1 MNKLKEEKGFTLVEV
16 VTVMA
21 IMVITM
27 GILAYGIGGFSTSTS
42 KEKLNEINTST
53 KQAVTLYYN
62 LYGEYPTTGVI
73 VPGVASNKNYSSA
86 ETEAML
92 TLLDNYTN
100 SKLLDKYSKST
111 KYKMKVNYPNNLIL
125 DITFELGN

>member
-1 MNKLKEEKGFTLVEV
+1 MKKLKEEKGFTLVEA

-27 GILAYGIGGFSTSTS
+27 GILTYGISSFSNSTE
-42 KEKLNEINTST
+42 KEKLNELNTST
-53 KQAVTLYYN
+53 KQAITLYYN

-73 VPGVASNKNYSSA
+73 VPGVNVTKNYTSD
-86 ETEAML
+86 ETKEVL
-92 TLLDNYTN
+92 NLLDKYTN

-111 KYKMKVNYPNNLIL
+111 KYKMKVNYPNKLIL

>member
-27 GILAYGIGGFSTSTS
+27 GILAYGIMGFSSSTS
-42 KEKLNEINTST
+42 KEKLNELNTST

-73 VPGVASNKNYSSA
+73 VPGVAGNKNYSST
-86 ETEAML
+86 ETEDML
-92 TLLDNYTN
+92 TLLDKYTN

-125 DITFELGN
+125 DITFELGS